1 MAHIEILAVL
11 LAASILTACGQ
22 AEPAEAD
29 PAVFENTAWK
39 QSPEETEKALGQDFS
54 KESPPREEVP
64 EGELLNCLYNSPITL
79 PVSGAEAENASF
91 LYWNLDGSF
100 QLSEVRLLFGS
111 PEETEEYRAYLDGPY
126 GEAEEAEISL
136 LDESGQYSAIWQW
149 ADGEIKVSY
158 LPPETPFYSAEFP
171 NGMFRFQCGDF
182 PWTE

>member
-79 PVSGAEAENASF
+79 PVSGAEAVGIPGGPFVGEGAF
-91 LYWNLDGSF
+91 LSHFAVGGSCAVTETGVEYPLEDYPLSGFYPLGVSNHILDTARITARGT
-100 QLSEVRLLFGS
+100 LLVMLCRDRRRG
-111 PEETEEYRAYLDGPY
+111 EEEE
-126 GEAEEAEISL
+126 
-136 LDESGQYSAIWQW
+136 
-149 ADGEIKVSY
+149 
-158 LPPETPFYSAEFP
+158 
-171 NGMFRFQCGDF
+171 
-182 PWTE
+182 